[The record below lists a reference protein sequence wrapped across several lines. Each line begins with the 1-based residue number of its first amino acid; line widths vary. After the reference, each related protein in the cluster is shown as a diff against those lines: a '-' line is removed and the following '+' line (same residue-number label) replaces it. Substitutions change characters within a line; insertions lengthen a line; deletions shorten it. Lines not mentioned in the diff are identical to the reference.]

1 MNDTNPSA
9 LDAAD
14 SPIPWDPSAVKILC
28 VDDEPNVLS
37 ALRRMFSLEGCQISV
52 AEGGQA
58 ALQAMANETFDVII
72 SDMQMPEMNGAQLLQ
87 QVRAQWPET
96 MRIML
101 TGTADL
107 ANAVAAINQG
117 EIYRYVSKPWSDE
130 ELMGIVKS
138 AVAFANLAKERQRLT
153 ELTQTQNK
161 ALEDMVETLEEK
173 VQARTASLRQAYTSS
188 IKAFSG
194 LLGLRSPRLLEHS
207 KRVANTAMKMS
218 QLAGHDHAMSQ
229 DIFIAGLLHDLGKI
243 GLSDRVLTTD
253 IDNLPQSDFALLET
267 HCAMGATCLK
277 GLDGME
283 AVAQMIRAHHENFD
297 GSGYPDRLAGEAIP
311 IGGRFLAVVEVYEE
325 LMSGDYDGKPCNH
338 ATAMRTIAK
347 NRGTLFCPQAV
358 DLLTKVLG
366 GVPATAQAAP
376 SPAAAPAAS
385 AQAGAAL
392 GKDVSANLSYRH
404 LVETIRKFS
413 HARIEDLRS
422 EPNGLLWVH
431 IESAHGQGNPDLVI
445 WLKGHGFVWAAAQGA
460 WHYAG

>member
-161 ALEDMVETLEEK
+161 AL
-173 VQARTASLRQAYTSS
+173 
-188 IKAFSG
+188 
-194 LLGLRSPRLLEHS
+194 
-207 KRVANTAMKMS
+207 
-218 QLAGHDHAMSQ
+218 
-229 DIFIAGLLHDLGKI
+229 
-243 GLSDRVLTTD
+243 
-253 IDNLPQSDFALLET
+253 
-267 HCAMGATCLK
+267 
-277 GLDGME
+277 
-283 AVAQMIRAHHENFD
+283 
-297 GSGYPDRLAGEAIP
+297 
-311 IGGRFLAVVEVYEE
+311 
-325 LMSGDYDGKPCNH
+325 
-338 ATAMRTIAK
+338 
-347 NRGTLFCPQAV
+347 
-358 DLLTKVLG
+358 
-366 GVPATAQAAP
+366 
-376 SPAAAPAAS
+376 
-385 AQAGAAL
+385 
-392 GKDVSANLSYRH
+392 
-404 LVETIRKFS
+404 
-413 HARIEDLRS
+413 
-422 EPNGLLWVH
+422 
-431 IESAHGQGNPDLVI
+431 
-445 WLKGHGFVWAAAQGA
+445 
-460 WHYAG
+460 